1 MDKPVV
7 YTSLEKEG
15 VERERERE
23 REGGQGR
30 ENRLVVIDYQGK

>member
-23 REGGQGR
+23 GGGQGR